1 MKSIHSIIIVII
13 FLLYL
18 LSCSDNNIDK
28 GNVSLTLGDYTMAI
42 EFYEAELKK
51 NPQSYE
57 ARLGMGKALIQK
69 AVDMKNDTSS
79 WKRALT
85 HLEAGRTIQPD
96 KDIGPLLCEAWSVFG
111 RIMLNVGDTV
121 EALSSLARAI
131 EYNPKNVEPLN
142 LAGIVYFRLGEDEKA
157 EVLFK
162 KAIDINRNH
171 PSAYF
176 NLGMI
181 FWVRDQI
188 DSAHIFW
195 LEALKLEPEDDDILY
210 WFAMAEKRLRQ

>member
-1 MKSIHSIIIVII
+1 MKRIHSTII
-13 FLLYL
+13 FVISLLYL
-18 LSCSDNNIDK
+18 FGCTGSNIDK
-28 GNVSLTLGDYTMAI
+28 GNASLKLGDYTMAI
-42 EFYEAELKK
+42 EFYETELKK

-69 AVDMKNDTSS
+69 AVDMKNDTAS

-85 HLEAGRTIQPD
+85 NLEAARTLQPD
-96 KDIGPLLCEAWSVFG
+96 KDISPLLCEAWSVLG
-111 RIMLNVGDTV
+111 RIMLTVGDTV

-131 EYNPKNVEPLN
+131 EYSPKNVEPLN
-142 LAGIVYFRLGEDEKA
+142 LAGIIYFRLGEDEKA
-157 EVLFK
+157 EALFK
-162 KAIDINRNH
+162 KAIDINKNH

-181 FWVRDQI
+181 FWVRDQVVH
-188 DSAHIFW
+188 AHKYW

-210 WFAMAEKRLRQ
+210 WFAMAEKRLGQ

>member
-1 MKSIHSIIIVII
+1 MIRIYSLLVFVIS
-13 FLLYL
+13 LLYL
-18 LSCSDNNIDK
+18 FGCTDNNIDK
-28 GNVSLTLGDYTMAI
+28 GNASLKLGDYTMAI
-42 EFYEAELKK
+42 EFYETELKK

-69 AVDMKNDTSS
+69 AVDMKNDTAS

-85 HLEAGRTIQPD
+85 NLEAARTLQPD
-96 KDIGPLLCEAWSVFG
+96 KDISPLLGEAWTVLG

-131 EYNPKNVEPLN
+131 EYSPKKIEPLN
-142 LAGIVYFRLGEDEKA
+142 LAGIIYFRLGEDDKA

-162 KAIDINRNH
+162 KAIDINKNH

-181 FWVRDQI
+181 FWVRDQV
-188 DSAHIFW
+188 DNAHKYW

>member
-1 MKSIHSIIIVII
+1 MKRINSILIFVIS
-13 FLLYL
+13 LLYL
-18 LSCSDNNIDK
+18 FGCTDSNIDK
-28 GNVSLTLGDYTMAI
+28 GNASLTLGDYTMAI

-51 NPQSYE
+51 NPRNYA
-57 ARLGMGKALIQK
+57 ARLGMGKSLIQK
-69 AVDMKNDTSS
+69 AVDMKNDTAS
-79 WKRALT
+79 WKRALNN
-85 HLEAGRTIQPD
+85 LEAARTLQPD
-96 KDIGPLLCEAWSVFG
+96 KDINPLLCEAWSVLG
-111 RIMLNVGDTV
+111 RIMLTVGDTV

-131 EYNPKNVEPLN
+131 EYSPKNVEPLN
-142 LAGIVYFRLGEDEKA
+142 LAGIIYFRLGEDEKA

-162 KAIDINRNH
+162 KAIDINKNH

-188 DSAHIFW
+188 DNAHTYW

-210 WFAMAEKRLRQ
+210 WFAMAEKRLRK